1 MITDLDVD
9 GVTPFIESHL
19 NKTIVATNG
28 CFDILHAGHVAYLEA
43 AKEQGD
49 ILIVGLND
57 DESVRELK
65 GPDRPINCLED
76 RARVLASVRYVDLV
90 VIFHEKRAHEFIRE
104 VRPDIYVKGGD
115 YTLDSLSECERV
127 LLEQNTLDVVI
138 LPELT
143 GRSTTNLIKRL
154 KSNRDVSS
162 MEEQ

>member
-1 MITDLDVD
+1 MITDLDLE
-9 GVTPFIESHL
+9 GVTPFIEAHP

-90 VIFHEKRAHEFIRE
+90 VIFHEKKAHEFIRE

-115 YTLDSLSECERV
+115 YTLDSLPECEQL
-127 LLEQNTLDVVI
+127 LLEQNTLNVVI

-143 GRSTTNLIKRL
+143 GRSTTNIVNKMINM
-154 KSNRDVSS
+154 KSLPVK
-162 MEEQ
+162 

>member
-9 GVTPFIESHL
+9 GVTPFIESHP

-28 CFDILHAGHVAYLEA
+28 CFDILHAGDVAYLEA

-90 VIFHEKRAHEFIRE
+90 VIFHEKRAHEFIKA
-104 VRPDIYVKGGD
+104 VQPDTYVKGGD
-115 YTLDSLSECERV
+115 YTLDSLSECERL
-127 LLEQNTLDVVI
+127 LLEENTLDVVI
-138 LPELT
+138 LPQLT
-143 GRSTTNLIKRL
+143 GRSTTNIVNKMINM
-154 KSNRDVSS
+154 KSLPVK
-162 MEEQ
+162 

>member
-9 GVTPFIESHL
+9 GVTPFIESHP

-90 VIFHEKRAHEFIRE
+90 VIFHDKKAHEFIRE
-104 VRPDIYVKGGD
+104 VQPDIYVKGGD
-115 YTLDSLSECERV
+115 YTFDSLPECEQL

-143 GRSTTNLIKRL
+143 GRSTTNIVNKMINM
-154 KSNRDVSS
+154 KSLPVK
-162 MEEQ
+162 